1 VVDRLPARDVLH
13 DGHQA
18 GAALAGSGTGDE
30 GECHAPGDVPRPLP
44 VALCVEPVHDPD
56 ADAAW
61 VALTVEAAAPLG
73 EVLDLDAAVLAE
85 WSTRVGRHVLDRLV
99 VMMYPAD
106 DGRS

>member
-1 VVDRLPARDVLH
+1 MGTRRARPWPVPAPVTR
-13 DGHQA
+13 
-18 GAALAGSGTGDE
+18 GSATL
-30 GECHAPGDVPRPLP
+30 GDVPRPLP